1 MSLLPVSSAR
11 VCRPRRNLFPIN
23 FSIQLFP
30 AAFSEFFENSVWE
43 QSVWTVPRV
52 HNLNLNN
59 LLVLYLTFTN
69 FFYAPPKRG
78 FTELSVGLTL
88 AWCP

>member
-59 LLVLYLTFTN
+59 LLVPISFV
-69 FFYAPPKRG
+69 
-78 FTELSVGLTL
+78 TECVSRKPWKV
-88 AWCP
+88 AAS